1 MTLNEKTMRERNRQI
16 IEDRYKELIN
26 KEKEGER
33 KEKGLVRSLVFL
45 CLVFSFGLIVY
56 LCRTVPAQEELSAH
70 NAKVFSAGEAPYF
83 GRHLETESKYKE
95 QYDPNIYM
103 RK

>member
-16 IEDRYKELIN
+16 IKDRYKELID

-33 KEKGLVRSLVFL
+33 KEKSLVGSL
-45 CLVFSFGLIVY
+45 VILILVFSFGLTVY

-70 NAKVFSAGEAPYF
+70 NTKVFLAGEAPYY
-83 GRHLETESKYKE
+83 GRHLKTESKYKE